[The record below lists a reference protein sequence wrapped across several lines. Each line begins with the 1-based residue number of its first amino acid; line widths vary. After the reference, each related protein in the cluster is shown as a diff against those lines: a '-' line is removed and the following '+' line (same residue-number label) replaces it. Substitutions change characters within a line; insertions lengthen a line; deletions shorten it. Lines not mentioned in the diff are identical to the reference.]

1 MQDKSV
7 FLEKGEQIE
16 EGKYSL
22 VFDGKCIDKKL
33 GILNGSDIEVFS
45 HELFEQICSHPP
57 NSLVLTPLRVNSV
70 LMIWF
75 FPDKEKIS
83 NYKQTNAFYFE
94 EIMLWLDKHDP
105 QESYIQ
111 FGISFDA
118 FNWDKPYSIKEYTE
132 ELLNQVLSDGWTI
145 TKDDISEV
153 ESGIMRLEG
162 FLSDIPYTLPVNE
175 TLKKALDFIYE
186 VNLTVLKVLEPR
198 AIVQKF
204 DFPEEVRTACEQYLL
219 YFAEFLKDV
228 GIEATAMITEE
239 AENVIFSVKPKN
251 KEEALENINKLLKLY
266 LQLPSSSIAG
276 SYQPTLETSLPVQRL
291 NAQILHLQSQ
301 LTLANAERQML
312 NATIQQKDG
321 LIAQQT
327 QFIQSQQFST
337 EVLIKSI
344 QENQIEEENLI
355 GKIVRVK
362 DYEAGPFTISLS
374 ELLRKIKEWV
384 KS

>member
-1 MQDKSV
+1 MQDNSV

-16 EGKYSL
+16 ERKHSL

-33 GILNGSDIEVFS
+33 GILNDSDIEIFS
-45 HELFEQICSHPP
+45 HELFEQICSYTP
-57 NSLVLTPLRVNSV
+57 NTLVLAPLGISSV

-83 NYKQTNAFYFE
+83 NYKRTNAFYFN
-94 EIMLWLDKHDP
+94 EIMLYLDKKYP
-105 QESYIQ
+105 QGGFIQ
-111 FGISFDA
+111 FGISFNG
-118 FNWDKPYSIKEYTE
+118 FNWDKTYSIKEYTE

-153 ESGIMRLEG
+153 ESGIIRLEG
-162 FLSDIPYTLPVNE
+162 CLSDIPHDLPINE
-175 TLKKALDFIYE
+175 TLNKALDFIYE
-186 VNLTVLKVLEPR
+186 VNSKVLKVLEPR
-198 AIVQKF
+198 AIAKKF

-251 KEEALENINKLLKLY
+251 KEEALENINKLLGLY
-266 LQLPSSSIAG
+266 LQLPSSSIVR
-276 SYQPTLETSLPVQRL
+276 SYQPTLEMSLPVQRL

-321 LIAQQT
+321 LIVQQT

-337 EVLIKSI
+337 EVLIKSM

-362 DYEAGPFTISLS
+362 DYEAGPFTISLA

-384 KS
+384 KN